1 MDQETIPMK
10 PVMKPKPVSHNGRAP
25 KPKKRGR
32 PPTPENAARECW
44 VAMACTKRYKAW
56 VDHHGRYFG
65 GITGL
70 VEAAIQ
76 ALAKERGFKKPPER

>member
-1 MDQETIPMK
+1 MDQETIPM

-25 KPKKRGR
+25 KPKRRGR

-44 VAMACTKRYKAW
+44 VAMACTKKYKAW
-56 VDHHGRYFG
+56 VDHHGKYFG

-70 VEAAIQ
+70 VEAAIGS
-76 ALAKERGFKKPPER
+76 LAKERGFKKPPAR